1 MKPGDMKETLMQ
13 APVYDP
19 WLNAHRSG
27 YMRDGFAARYDAS
40 SPTPAPALLALL
52 CQFIQTPALRL
63 VVDLGSGTGLST
75 AVWADRAQQV
85 IGIEPQEAMRRAV
98 DQTLGRTGRPWYVS
112 HHVRVDVT

>member
-27 YMRDGFAARYDAS
+27 YTRDGFAARYDAS
-40 SPTPAPALLALL
+40 RPTPPPALLDLL
-52 CQFIQTPALRL
+52 CQSIQTPAPRL
-63 VVDLGSGTGLST
+63 VVDLGSGTGLSK

-85 IGIEPQEAMRRAV
+85 IGIEPLETMRRAAEA
-98 DQTLGRTGRPWYVS
+98 RY
-112 HHVRVDVT
+112 